1 MINSAACRMRRLRL
15 TLAVPLGLALTA
27 ASPAPAFEV
36 TDSAGVVHKLSDY
49 RGKVI
54 ILEWMNPYCDAN
66 GKYYNSKKLP
76 KLQAKWNDDKIIWL
90 MINSYQPDQEG
101 NVSANVARYL
111 LMSTGAK
118 VDGFVSDSS
127 GELAKAYN
135 VDQVPL
141 AVIIDD
147 GGNLAYRSSFDD
159 HEGGDPA
166 GLLEAP
172 SHIDDVLTSLAK
184 GEVPTKSG
192 SKPNGCPFTGKAP

>member
-1 MINSAACRMRRLRL
+1 MRRLRL
-15 TLAVPLGLALTA
+15 MLAVPLGLALTG
-27 ASPAPAFEV
+27 ASAAPAFEV

-49 RGKVI
+49 RGKVV

-66 GKYYNSKKLP
+66 GKYYN
-76 KLQAKWNDDKIIWL
+76 DDKTVWL
-90 MINSYQPDQEG
+90 MINSYKPDQEG
-101 NVSANVARYL
+101 YTSANVARYL

-127 GELAKAYN
+127 AELAKAYN

-141 AVIIDD
+141 AVIID
-147 GGNLAYRSSFDD
+147 GNGNLAYRGSFDD

-184 GEVPTKSG
+184 GETPAKSG

>member
-1 MINSAACRMRRLRL
+1 M
-15 TLAVPLGLALTA
+15 LAVPLGLALTG
-27 ASPAPAFEV
+27 ASPAPVFEV
-36 TDSAGVVHKLSDY
+36 TDSAGVVHRSSDY

-76 KLQAKWNDDKIIWL
+76 KLQAKWNDDKTVWL
-90 MINSYQPDQEG
+90 MINSYKPDQEG
-101 NVSANVARYL
+101 YVSANVARYL

-127 GELAKAYN
+127 AELARAYN

-141 AVIIDD
+141 AVIID
-147 GGNLAYRSSFDD
+147 GNGNLAYRGSFDD

-166 GLLEAP
+166 GLFEAP

-184 GEVPTKSG
+184 GELPTKSG
-192 SKPNGCPFTGKAP
+192 SKPNGCPFTGKTQ